1 MGLNRQPLEIPAR
14 CGLTVSSG
22 SLQAITGAERS
33 ARLTCLLAIGRHFAL
48 RTREIPSEELRPDS
62 IEGTRLSAQCL
73 VWLFL
78 LAGGRYI
85 AVEKNEYSGY
95 LNDGGRKHLSTG
107 TARKR
112 LYLWNLAPMGAHVAN
127 GMSVV
132 AGVLLWPS
140 ERWIELVACF
150 QPTAF
155 VWCCLFSRDA
165 VGSGR
170 ENRHSSHTRPETLS
184 THSPNNYAR
193 LPRSSPAWR
202 YRPTKGRFP
211 NPPRTFSK
219 SDDST
224 SLTMR
229 FVGFIGTDRRIR
241 RKPYPPRQLLL

>member
-14 CGLTVSSG
+14 CGLTVPSG

-33 ARLTCLLAIGRHFAL
+33 ARLTCLLTIGHHFAL

-62 IEGTRLSAQCL
+62 IEGTQLSAQCL

-112 LYLWNLAPMGAHVAN
+112 LHLWNLAPMGAHVAN
-127 GMSVV
+127 GLSVV

-140 ERWIELVACF
+140 ERWIELAACF
-150 QPTAF
+150 QPR
-155 VWCCLFSRDA
+155 CLFGVVCDQETPSATAAKTDIPLTP
-165 VGSGR
+165 GQKPFP
-170 ENRHSSHTRPETLS
+170 HTLRIIM
-184 THSPNNYAR
+184 HA
-193 LPRSSPAWR
+193 
-202 YRPTKGRFP
+202 
-211 NPPRTFSK
+211 
-219 SDDST
+219 
-224 SLTMR
+224 SLVR
-229 FVGFIGTDRRIR
+229 
-241 RKPYPPRQLLL
+241 RQLGGIVPPKVASPTLLVRFQNRTIPRH